1 MLKYFAYAA
10 AFKAF
15 SCGAPMRRLY
25 RKLGNHFGAKKR
37 VRGDIP
43 EFYLDRIKN
52 ALDLASRYG
61 IVENGGRILEVGT
74 GWLHWEA
81 ITLSLFF
88 DVQAVLFDVWDN
100 RQLPAF
106 KHHLRQF
113 QQKLDRVFPELSIEL
128 RVRAHE
134 RINRALG
141 CKTFEEL
148 YSAFGFKYVV
158 ESSGSLASLADESF
172 DLVVSAGVLEHIEDG
187 IIAPLIHDTYR
198 VLKPGGW
205 ALHNIDMNDHLSYY
219 DLRMHEK
226 HYISCPERI
235 WKLVCENKVQY
246 INRLQ
251 RSQWLDIFRSS
262 GFNVVTQIDIPIKD
276 SRLTAAEKFKKMS
289 AEDLTCAQVTV
300 LLRKPGT
307 AVTHAIG

>member
-1 MLKYFAYAA
+1 MLKYIVYSAA
-10 AFKAF
+10 LKAF
-15 SCGAPMRRLY
+15 SCGSPMRRLY

-52 ALDLASRYG
+52 ALDLAGRYS
-61 IVENGGRILEVGT
+61 ILKNGGRILEVGT

-100 RQLPAF
+100 RQLAAF

-113 QQKLDRVFPELSIEL
+113 QQKLDRMFPEVTEEL
-128 RVRAHE
+128 RLRAND
-134 RINRALG
+134 RINIALG
-141 CKTFEEL
+141 CTTFEQL
-148 YSAFGFKYVV
+148 YKAFGFKYVV
-158 ESSGSLASLADESF
+158 ESSGSLAGLSDESF
-172 DLVVSAGVLEHIEDG
+172 DLVVSAGVLEHIEDD

-219 DLRMHEK
+219 DSGMHEK
-226 HYISCPERI
+226 LYISYSERM

-262 GFNVVTQIDIPIKD
+262 GFNVVTQINIPVKGGV
-276 SRLTAAEKFKKMS
+276 LMPAEQFKKMS
-289 AEDLTCAQVTV
+289 AEDLDCAQVTV
-300 LLRKPGT
+300 LLRKPE
-307 AVTHAIG
+307 VTSLAK